1 MNIGVASDVG
11 KVRELNE
18 DSYCIITG
26 GCNFFIVADGMGGH
40 NAGEVASQLAIEK
53 IREHILKYLPQEREE
68 EQIKGILFEAFKR
81 ANIEIFNKAKEEAEC
96 DGMGTT
102 ATAAVIIE
110 DRIYIGHVG
119 DSRAYL
125 IRDRAIEQLTLDHSL
140 VAELVRKGS
149 ISEVEAM
156 QHPQK
161 NIITRALGSCE
172 GVKPDIYTADFKKS
186 DVLVLCTDG
195 LSNFID
201 KYELEKCVLEIGDCQ
216 ECCDYL
222 VALANQ
228 RGGFDNITLIIIKNN
243 PIEMEGQV
251 KL

>member
-18 DSYCIITG
+18 DNYSIVTG
-26 GCNFFIVADGMGGH
+26 DCNFFIVADGMGGH

-53 IREHILKYLPQEREE
+53 IKEHILKYLPHEQEE

-81 ANIEIFNKAKEEAEC
+81 ANKEIFNKAKEETDC

-125 IRDRAIEQLTLDHSL
+125 ISDREIEQLTLDHSL
-140 VAELVRKGS
+140 VAELLRKGS
-149 ISEVEAM
+149 ISEREAM

-161 NIITRALGSCE
+161 NIITRALGSSE
-172 GVKPDIYTADFKKS
+172 GVKPDIYSVSFNKS
-186 DVLVLCTDG
+186 DALVLCTDG

-201 KYELEKCVLEIGDCQ
+201 KYELERCVLEIEDCQ
-216 ECCDYL
+216 ECCNYL
-222 VALANQ
+222 VDLANQ
-228 RGGFDNITLIIIKNN
+228 RGGFDNITLIVIKNN
-243 PIEMEGQV
+243 LIEIEG
-251 KL
+251 